1 MLALSLS
8 LIISSSAMA
17 AISPSLKECTQ
28 PCVDGLKNS
37 KQACEKIHQ
46 EKKAEFEAKLNLS
59 QAQKVKIDAIKSSE
73 KKKIEA
79 IRKETKAKMDAV
91 LTADQRAKMKAM
103 EPPKGPKPCQK
114 PDCKC
119 KKMMEERKAEMDKK
133 LGLSQDQIKKLD
145 AIRESE
151 RSQMEALRKETKLK
165 MDAILTDAQKAQME
179 KMKPKHHKHNGNCP
193 CEKKLNK

>member
-1 MLALSLS
+1 
-8 LIISSSAMA
+8 
-17 AISPSLKECTQ
+17 
-28 PCVDGLKNS
+28 
-37 KQACEKIHQ
+37 
-46 EKKAEFEAKLNLS
+46 
-59 QAQKVKIDAIKSSE
+59 
-73 KKKIEA
+73 
-79 IRKETKAKMDAV
+79 
-91 LTADQRAKMKAM
+91 
-103 EPPKGPKPCQK
+103 
-114 PDCKC
+114 
-119 KKMMEERKAEMDKK
+119 MDKK